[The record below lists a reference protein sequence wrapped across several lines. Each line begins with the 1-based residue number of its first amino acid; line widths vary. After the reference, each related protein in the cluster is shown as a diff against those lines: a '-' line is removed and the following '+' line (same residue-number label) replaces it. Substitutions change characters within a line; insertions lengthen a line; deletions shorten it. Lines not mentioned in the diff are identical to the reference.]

1 MTNKTLNKNSK
12 LFIIFDRPNG
22 HWDIADSEQTNFEDL
37 LKFFPEKKDEI
48 KKFIKE
54 QKNEFKNSNFD
65 KYCDFVIS
73 KLKDDSEL
81 LELSSII
88 FESKTYWH
96 SDFNAHINCKTFSC
110 EKDAENEY
118 ELRNSDK

>member
-1 MTNKTLNKNSK
+1 MQVEIINENDTNWTATIKFTHNDVVHEETYNLIAVIPGTDLQLKKAGIS
-12 LFIIFDRPNG
+12 FD
-22 HWDIADSEQTNFEDL
+22 QTM
-37 LKFFPEKKDEI
+37 K
-48 KKFIKE
+48 
-54 QKNEFKNSNFD
+54 SN
-65 KYCDFVIS
+65 VIS

-118 ELRNSDK
+118 ELRNSDE